1 MNHFT
6 TEADGK
12 DFSFFFHYKE
22 LIKHLSIISASGVYG
37 LRRLC
42 WWGVVIK
49 LPLNKI
55 LLFILSLSPP
65 TIYYPLYLLLS
76 ALL

>member
-12 DFSFFFHYKE
+12 DFFLFFFHYKE

-42 WWGVVIK
+42 
-49 LPLNKI
+49 
-55 LLFILSLSPP
+55 
-65 TIYYPLYLLLS
+65 
-76 ALL
+76 

>member
-22 LIKHLSIISASGVYG
+22 LKHLSIISASGVYG